1 MANNSL
7 VSGIRYMTIF
17 SQTCQAV
24 QSVQSPVSRNAQ
36 VSWVMADAERT
47 YARLYASSVL
57 SVYLCLSVYLF
68 TYHNLST
75 NPFLIYL
82 FICLKWFIYLFIC
95 LPPSTLG
102 LHL

>member
-68 TYHNLST
+68 TYLNFST
-75 NPFLIYL
+75 NPFISLSIYL
-82 FICLKWFIYLFIC
+82 
-95 LPPSTLG
+95 S
-102 LHL
+102 